1 MFRITQNKVEIT
13 RGQTAVYSREI
24 RRNDKYKSPYILF
37 DLSSY
42 DTDGDII
49 IFNNP
54 EILLS
59 IKRNIYSNETILRYR
74 GKLYP
79 SDIIQGYIVGET
91 ALAAD
96 WLSLTKTGSALTPV
110 TGNYY
115 LICTHGNYLKQVYK
129 WSGTAY
135 VKQDIVPILDTQ
147 VITNYVSG
155 ETIPERGI
163 LYRFTDTAV
172 PYYQYYDPTEAEESD
187 RWKGYN
193 FVIRIPIAS
202 EDTQNIS
209 PGTYYYELT
218 IVLRDSE
225 GKFVYKD
232 VLLKPTEWVIGGST
246 SE

>member
-24 RRNDKYKSPYILF
+24 RRNDKYRSPYILA

-59 IKRNIYSNETILRYR
+59 IKRNMYSNETILRYK
-74 GKLYP
+74 GKIYP
-79 SDIIQGYIVGET
+79 SDIMQGYIMSGGT
-91 ALAAD
+91 ALTAS
-96 WLSLTKTGSALTPV
+96 WLSLTKTGSALTPT

-135 VKQDIVPILDTQ
+135 VKQEIVPILDTQ
-147 VITNYVSG
+147 VITNYVRG
-155 ETIPERGI
+155 ETLEEVSYIDLQTLLFHIINIMI
-163 LYRFTDTAV
+163 LQRLKNLIDG
-172 PYYQYYDPTEAEESD
+172 
-187 RWKGYN
+187 K
-193 FVIRIPIAS
+193 VII
-202 EDTQNIS
+202 
-209 PGTYYYELT
+209 L
-218 IVLRDSE
+218 L
-225 GKFVYKD
+225 YKY
-232 VLLKPTEWVIGGST
+232 L
-246 SE
+246 